1 MLQPSREYVIGCGQE
16 CDVQIPESDRISRK
30 HLKLSFDALGNIWN
44 IQDLSGNGSAVIDNQ
59 TITYAPIRKKACV
72 KIADTVILTLTPEA
86 EAVAAPTMH
95 SPPVSSSATYSTN
108 TVRNHGFREAVA
120 PSQHS
125 LGTIQPDSSLKVLS
139 WNQYV
144 TGQVAKH
151 EGITKIATRFALLTG
166 LRNTPWVRRY
176 GQTGFESFDGYI
188 IPDFKGNV
196 ETVVATIEQ
205 QIGQLQQYEDT
216 DCYVANLTDAH
227 IADSATQRFL
237 GVEFFPI
244 RRDRSEKQLSRGDY
258 RRFCVVAYHRVRSY
272 LLIEKYGSDLFVSWI
287 TRYEPQPTPVLI
299 TLWLV
304 LAGFTTLMLLG
315 TGNVG
320 LFIMPSAIW
329 LEIYCIVPSIMED
342 RNILPK
348 RANARFLIGLIV
360 IPTVL
365 LLLTIAGS
373 IAAARV
379 KSNLGL

>member
-1 MLQPSREYVIGCGQE
+1 MLQPSREYLIGSGQE

-30 HLKLSFDALGNIWN
+30 HLKLSFDALSNIWN
-44 IQDLSGNGSAVIDNQ
+44 IQDLSGSGSAVMDNQ
-59 TITYAPIRKKACV
+59 TITYAPIRKTAWV

-86 EAVAAPTMH
+86 EAVAAPTMY
-95 SPPVSSSATYSTN
+95 SPSASPSATYSTN
-108 TVRNHGFREAVA
+108 TVRNDGFREIVA

-125 LGTIQPDSSLKVLS
+125 LGTIQPDSSLRVLS

-144 TGQVAKH
+144 REQVAQH

-188 IPDFKGNV
+188 IPNFKGDV

-227 IADSATQRFL
+227 IADSATQKFL

-244 RRDRSEKQLSRGDY
+244 RRDRSGKQLSRGDY

-299 TLWLV
+299 TLWLL
-304 LAGFTTLMLLG
+304 LAGFATLMMLG

-320 LFIMPSAIW
+320 LFIMPSLIW
-329 LEIYCIVPSIMED
+329 LEIYWLVPNFMENMD
-342 RNILPK
+342 ILPK
-348 RANARFLIGLIV
+348 RANARLLIGLIV

-365 LLLTIAGS
+365 MLLVVAGS
-373 IAAARV
+373 IAAAQV
-379 KSNLGL
+379 KSKFGL